1 MSKMVANSRYP
12 FKEFKINEFI
22 KLRLEG
28 DRTNIYVKNQIFT
41 QCMYLLL
48 NIPEDQVRKYDDIDS
63 IDEAAENLNRSMEG
77 GGRGIYQIDPEEE
90 FMGHCSNMQAWAEN
104 DYDTRI
110 LHRNL
115 AFPLLK
121 RLSDVGDPLAKNRIK
136 EEIALRYSSGHETVM
151 TFLADNGY
159 LKYLSRDELEYLL
172 DDNKLPIISTLARI
186 SNDIT
191 MVLETDSVNVRLMRL
206 IREASKNIGYQN
218 IPFIIS
224 HLNKDFSDKSK
235 EMLVKLIYS
244 NFRNQKDFPLIEYL
258 NNHIEFFK
266 EFDLNSIIYNS
277 KIIGFLKGDILNL
290 RENGVKHIN
299 DIKLPE
305 DKYLKIE
312 EIDLSNNLINE
323 LDGIEKFCNV
333 RRLKLN
339 NNKIYNIDLLNHLK
353 ALQHL
358 SLRNNSISKIE
369 SKISL
374 PLLESLDLSGN
385 RELKELPE
393 WLNSLPALNSVSFLN
408 CNLKKFS
415 DSTSRYFWMNQNYR
429 FYSNYTLEDIE
440 YYESHFNRKSK
451 SGNQCYKHF
460 VIWLL
465 KMKDLK
471 KFNNITYEDLYK
483 FEELTN
489 KKSIWSGRLTNDF
502 LKWMDDKKQKK
513 ITDFL

>member
-1 MSKMVANSRYP
+1 MSGNSNHLV
-12 FKEFKINEFI
+12 KEFKINEYI

-28 DRTNIYVKNQIFT
+28 DRTNIYVKNRIFT

-48 NIPEDQVRKYDDIDS
+48 NIPVNKVRKYDDIDS
-63 IDEAAENLNRSMEG
+63 IDEAAETLNRSMEG
-77 GGRGIYQIDPEEE
+77 GGRGVYHIDPEEE

-136 EEIALRYSSGHETVM
+136 EEIVLRYSSGHETVM

-172 DDNKLPIISTLARI
+172 DDNKLPIISTLARSSI
-186 SNDIT
+186 DIT
-191 MVLETDSVNVRLMRL
+191 IALESDTVNVRLMRL
-206 IREASKNIGYQN
+206 IREASRYIGFQD

-224 HLNKDFSDKSK
+224 HLNKGFSVKSQ
-235 EMLVKLIYS
+235 EMLVNFIYA
-244 NFRNQKDFPLIEYL
+244 NFRNQNDFPLIEFL
-258 NNHIEFFK
+258 NNHFEFFK
-266 EFDLNSIIYNS
+266 EIDLNSIMYDE
-277 KIIGFLKGDILNL
+277 KIIGFLGGTILNL
-290 RENGVKHIN
+290 REKGVKHVI

-305 DKYLKIE
+305 DEYLKIE
-312 EIDLSNNLINE
+312 EIDLSNNLIND
-323 LDGIEKFCNV
+323 LDGIQKFSNV

-339 NNKIYNIDLLNHLK
+339 NNKIYNIDILNKLK
-353 ALQHL
+353 LLQHL
-358 SLRNNSISKIE
+358 SLRNNIISNME
-369 SKISL
+369 STITL
-374 PLLESLDLSGN
+374 PNLESLDLSGN
-385 RELKELPE
+385 RELKEIPD
-393 WLNSLPALNSVSFLN
+393 WLNSLPALNSVSFMN
-408 CNLKKFS
+408 CNLKNFS

-460 VIWLL
+460 VMWLL
-465 KMKDLK
+465 KMKELK
-471 KFNNITYEDLYK
+471 KFHKIMYEDLYT
-483 FEELTN
+483 FEGVTK
-489 KKSIWSGRLTNDF
+489 KKSIWSGRFTNDF
-502 LKWMDDKKQKK
+502 LKWMDNKKQKK

>member
-1 MSKMVANSRYP
+1 MLANSHHP
-12 FKEFKINEFI
+12 VKEFKINEYI

-28 DRTNIYVKNQIFT
+28 DRTNIYVKNRIFT

-48 NIPEDQVRKYDDIDS
+48 NIPVDKVRKYDDIDS
-63 IDEAAENLNRSMEG
+63 IDEAAETLNRSMEG
-77 GGRGIYQIDPEEE
+77 GGRGVYHIDPEEE

-121 RLSDVGDPLAKNRIK
+121 RLSDVGDQLAKNRIK
-136 EEIALRYSSGHETVM
+136 EEIALRYASGHETVM

-172 DDNKLPIISTLARI
+172 DDNKLPIISTLARSSI
-186 SNDIT
+186 DIT
-191 MVLETDSVNVRLMRL
+191 MALESDSVNVRLMRL
-206 IREASKNIGYQN
+206 IREASRYIGFQD

-224 HLNKDFSDKSK
+224 HLNKDFSDKSQ
-235 EMLVKLIYS
+235 EILV
-244 NFRNQKDFPLIEYL
+244 NFIFTHFRSQKDFPLIEFL

-266 EFDLNSIIYNS
+266 EINLNSIMYDD
-277 KIIGFLKGDILNL
+277 KIIGFLGENILNL
-290 RENGVKHIN
+290 REKGVKNVN
-299 DIKLPE
+299 DIRLPE
-305 DKYLKIE
+305 DECLKIE

-323 LDGIEKFCNV
+323 LDGIQKFSNV

-339 NNKIYNIDLLNHLK
+339 NNKIYNIDVLNNLEQ
-353 ALQHL
+353 LQHL
-358 SLRNNSISKIE
+358 SLRNNIISNMENTIT
-369 SKISL
+369 L
-374 PLLESLDLSGN
+374 HNLETLDLSGN
-385 RELKELPE
+385 RELEEIPE
-393 WLNSLPALNSVSFLN
+393 WVNSLPALNSVNLMN
-408 CNLKKFS
+408 CNLKYFS
-415 DSTSRYFWMNQNYR
+415 ESTSRYFWMNQNYR

-460 VIWLL
+460 VMWLL
-465 KMKDLK
+465 KMKELK
-471 KFNNITYEDLYK
+471 KYHKITYEDLDI
-483 FEELTN
+483 FEGLTK

-502 LKWMDDKKQKK
+502 LKWMDNEKNQKK